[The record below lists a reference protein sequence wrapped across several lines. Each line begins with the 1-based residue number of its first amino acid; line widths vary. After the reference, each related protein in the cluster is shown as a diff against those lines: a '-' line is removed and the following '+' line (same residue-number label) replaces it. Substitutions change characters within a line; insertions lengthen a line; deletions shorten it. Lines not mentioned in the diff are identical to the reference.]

1 MKYNDKHTRLL
12 QHKYDN
18 REISSPQDIY
28 RKKIVKEFSRKVLS
42 LGIDPDWWE
51 LVHKD
56 DKYMLHYNFRFLK
69 NNNENDTTTLSQFIS
84 DNKQYIK
91 IDEVKLRDIKLNKL
105 IN

>member
-42 LGIDPDWWE
+42 LGII
-51 LVHKD
+51 
-56 DKYMLHYNFRFLK
+56 Y
-69 NNNENDTTTLSQFIS
+69 
-84 DNKQYIK
+84 
-91 IDEVKLRDIKLNKL
+91 
-105 IN
+105 